1 MGGAERGDQGMIDRG
16 LSRLELAFKPL
27 DRRRMRDEPRVPAAA
42 SATALLEDRRASVT
56 DSPGKT
62 PKRPSAMTV
71 SATVLCHS
79 PPRIVPMLSGATH
92 SGSS

>member
-1 MGGAERGDQGMIDRG
+1 MAGQ
-16 LSRLELAFKPL
+16 
-27 DRRRMRDEPRVPAAA
+27 PRIPAAT
-42 SATALLEDRRASVT
+42 SATACSKIRRASVT

-62 PKRPSAMTV
+62 PNRPSATTV

-79 PPRIVPMLSGATH
+79 PPRMVPMLSGATH